1 MISGII
7 IKGTQTTQTSA
18 ELRRQKLKVCVTL
31 RHLRHLRPVKYPVY
45 EF

>member
-18 ELRRQKLKVCVTL
+18 ELRRLLIFVCVTL
-31 RHLRHLRPVKYPVY
+31 RHLRHLRPVKYSVY